1 MKKYLPILLLLILFP
16 LLTTVTNLNSKYV
29 TVGVER
35 GAAGVFLYNNEPN
48 GYLYDIFKEW
58 AKYNKKNLVLQYY
71 DNVGEVME
79 NVESKE
85 VDFGLIIGDA
95 PDTKGIF
102 GCATYTDEYSVSS
115 TSKLSAEISESDL
128 IDSMRGKSLYLSAG
142 ATHTAFYKKLVEAQ
156 AECTVTFADSVA
168 TDYRLDRDILIK
180 ISKFN
185 DKRILFSRKMRD
197 TISSTIITASVR
209 KKIKFD
215 NWYAPFVETKR
226 GAAIVKRYTRE
237 NLFFHYTNN
246 GYIKPVGGSRTSKY
260 DDLFKEV
267 AAKEELDWRLLS
279 AIAFVESKYHKDVV
293 SPNGAVGLM
302 QIMPRT
308 GAVHGSDKDALLSP
322 YVNVSTAAKHL
333 HTVARKLKINGREIA
348 KEDRLAILI
357 AAYNCGHGHMQD
369 VLRLTAAAGKDP
381 NKWEDVSFF
390 LTKMNEKEYYQKPP
404 VKFGKFNGSHTVKYV
419 DEVLAALH
427 RMNTKK

>member
-1 MKKYLPILLLLILFP
+1 MKRYIPLLILLILFP
-16 LLTTVTNLNSKYV
+16 FVTTVTNLHAKYV

-35 GAAGVFLYNNEPN
+35 GAPGVFLYNKEPN

-58 AKYNKKNLVLQYY
+58 AKFNKKSLVLRYY
-71 DNVGEVME
+71 DDPQELLEEVE
-79 NVESKE
+79 AQN
-85 VDFGLIIGDA
+85 VDFGLLIGDV
-95 PDTKGIF
+95 PDQEDVF
-102 GCATYTDEYSVSS
+102 SCATYTDEYSLSS
-115 TSKLSAEISESDL
+115 TLKLPTDIAENDL

-142 ATHTAFYKKLVEAQ
+142 ATHTTFYKKLVEAE
-156 AECTVTFADSVA
+156 AACRVTLVDSAV

-180 ISKFN
+180 INKFN
-185 DKRILFSRKMRD
+185 DKRILFSRKMQD
-197 TISSTIITASVR
+197 TLSSSIVTASIK

-215 NWYAPFVETKR
+215 NWYAPFVASKK
-226 GAAIVKRYTRE
+226 GAAIVKRYARE
-237 NLFFHYTNN
+237 NLFFHYANN
-246 GYIKPVGGSRTSKY
+246 GYIKPIGGSRTSKY
-260 DDLFKEV
+260 DDLFKEI

-302 QIMPRT
+302 QIMPQT
-308 GAVHGSDKDALLSP
+308 GAVHGKDKDALLSP
-322 YVNVSTAAKHL
+322 YVNISTAAKHL
-333 HTVARKLKINGREIA
+333 HTVARKLKINGKDIN
-348 KEDRLAILI
+348 KEDRLAILV

-390 LTKMNEKEYYQKPP
+390 LTKMNEKEYYGDSV

-427 RMNTKK
+427 GMNKKK